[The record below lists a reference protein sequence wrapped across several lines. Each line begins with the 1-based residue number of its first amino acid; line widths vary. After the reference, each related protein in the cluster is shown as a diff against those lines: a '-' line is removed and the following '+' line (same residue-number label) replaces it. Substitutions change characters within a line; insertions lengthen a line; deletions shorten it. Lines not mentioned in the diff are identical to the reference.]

1 MVRVE
6 QIPRCNGV
14 LCMRPPVWIID
25 AIHPRSQLGG
35 EVQYIARNGGLRG
48 VANKRDADTSARCS
62 LRRLQVT

>member
-1 MVRVE
+1 
-6 QIPRCNGV
+6 
-14 LCMRPPVWIID
+14 MRPPVWIID